1 MTVDRFDAQARIFD
15 ERAGVPPDVARVVA
29 RAVLDLLA
37 PEPDDLL
44 LELGA
49 GTGEIGR
56 HLAGPVSYVGLD
68 RSSVMLEMFRAKIG
82 ARQRARA
89 SLVKADADGSWPVDD
104 GTVRAVFASRV
115 AHLLESDHLI
125 AELRRVCQPGGY
137 FLIGH
142 VARDRSSVHRILRDK
157 RELLL
162 RERGLSPRQGRQMGR
177 RVLDGLVA
185 SGATQIETRPVA
197 IWRAQASVGQVI
209 DGWARLE
216 TMGGYQLNADVRSAL
231 LAQLTDWATG
241 ELGDLTTIRISEERY
256 MLAGVRLKEGT
267 STTHC

>member
-1 MTVDRFDAQARIFD
+1 MTADRFDAQARTFD
-15 ERAGVPPDVARVVA
+15 ERAGIPPDAARAVA

-37 PEPDDLL
+37 PGPDDLL

-56 HLAGPVSYVGLD
+56 HLAGSMNYVGLD
-68 RSSVMLEMFRAKIG
+68 RSSAMLDRFLAKLG

-89 SLVKADADGSWPVDD
+89 SLVKADADRSWPVDD

-115 AHLLESDHLI
+115 AHLLEPDHLI
-125 AELRRVCQPGGY
+125 AELRRVSEPGGY
-137 FLIGH
+137 LLIGH

-162 RERGLSPRQGRQMGR
+162 RARGFSPRQGRQMGR

-185 SGATQIETRPVA
+185 SGATHIETRPVA
-197 IWRAQASVGQVI
+197 TWWAQASVGQVI

-216 TMGGYQLNADVRSAL
+216 TMGGCQLNADVRSAI

-241 ELGDLTTIRISEERY
+241 ELGDLTTISISEERY
-256 MLAGVRLKEGT
+256 MLGGVRLKEGT
-267 STTHC
+267 STIHC

>member
-1 MTVDRFDAQARIFD
+1 MAADRFDAQARTFD
-15 ERAGVPPDVARVVA
+15 ERAGIPPDAARAVA
-29 RAVLDLLA
+29 RAVLDVLE

-56 HLAGPVSYVGLD
+56 HLAGSMNYVGLD
-68 RSSVMLEMFRAKIG
+68 GSSAMLDTFLAKLG
-82 ARQRARA
+82 SRRRARA
-89 SLVKADADGSWPVDD
+89 SLVKADADRSWPVDD

-115 AHLLESDHLI
+115 AHLLEPDHLI
-125 AELRRVCQPGGY
+125 AELWRVCEPGGY

-162 RERGLSPRQGRQMGR
+162 RERGLSPREGRQMGR

-185 SGATQIETRPVA
+185 AGATRIETRPVA
-197 IWRAQASVGQVI
+197 IWSAQASVDQVI
-209 DGWARLE
+209 NRWVELE
-216 TMGGYQLNADVRSAL
+216 TMGGDQLNADVRSAI
-231 LAQLTDWATG
+231 LAELTDWATG
-241 ELGDLTTIRISEERY
+241 QFGDLTTMSISEERY
-256 MLAGVRLKEGT
+256 MLGGVRLKERT

>member
-15 ERAGVPPDVARVVA
+15 ERAGVPPDAARAVA

-37 PEPDDLL
+37 PRADDLL

-56 HLAGPVSYVGLD
+56 HLASSMNYVGLD
-68 RSSVMLEMFRAKIG
+68 RSSAMLDAFRAKLG
-82 ARQRARA
+82 ARQLDRA
-89 SLVKADADGSWPVDD
+89 SLMKADADRSWPVDD

-115 AHLLESDHLI
+115 AHLLEPDHLI
-125 AELRRVCQPGGY
+125 AELTRVCEPGGY

-157 RELLL
+157 RASLL
-162 RERGLSPRQGRQMGR
+162 RERGLSPRQGRQLGR
-177 RVLDGLVA
+177 RMLDGLVA
-185 SGATQIETRPVA
+185 AGATQIGARPVA
-197 IWRAQASVGQVI
+197 SWSTEASAGQVI
-209 DGWARLE
+209 DGWASLE
-216 TMGGYQLNADVRSAL
+216 TMGGYQLAAEVRTAI

-241 ELGDLTTIRISEERY
+241 EFGDLTTIRISEERY
-256 MLAGVRLKEGT
+256 MLDGVRLKEGT
-267 STTHC
+267 SRTHC